1 MAQTPGCLLD
11 LLVAQGGNTG
21 IRLSFQA
28 NLVKPLQLADWPFHW
43 AALNGDTTLAVFVY
57 QHAPEPLRRSYMVQL
72 PVAVFSASGL
82 NGTTPWRKPLG
93 VSPHEA
99 ALLAGHAA
107 TAQALQAME
116 QGVPLHWSPQRNAAY
131 PAATRLKIRQLVQ
144 SLSLSSWFCCLP
156 GPARQALVAAA
167 ASDIARTTAWPTLTA
182 ADWQAAAPLGTW
194 QGPQALA
201 ADVAALVGA
210 ASPLGC
216 GSGGRALPAGSPAE
230 PLAGLPN
237 GNELLPMAGPL
248 PHVQFRMTQHCRCGL
263 GGRRAWLGLLARGTL
278 SLAVWALASRCK
290 RDHLVLAG
298 AYLVGALMTA
308 AAAAAA
314 ADGRSCSCLTL
325 LLVLLMVLPLP
336 AVAAAAITLATAVSV
351 LLNLTILAKA
361 LGRGSIWPV
370 HPRSFPPHRPSA
382 SRHVIAA
389 RTRRA
394 VRTRRKQR
402 RTCRKL
408 CDHDEYA
415 REFVHIITHCAIALM
430 SGPKA
435 ELRVDRSLQNNQFS
449 SWRLGRDFLAGH
461 QRSYELP
468 GRVCACAPNDT
479 VDYLHTRASVLHNHL
494 MMSNDRLFCVVQEDQ
509 QLALLNVSAVH
520 ANNVAITKLAS
531 FPPPSSPPLAPSTL
545 PLEVSVSVALP
556 PHTPPAW
563 VAPPPGSTPC
573 RPDDSPRLPGDDTY
587 DVLLSL
593 GCGDLRL
600 IRVQQGQLLWA
611 TAALH
616 PLRPPPPLAGVRALK
631 LETAFWSPTGELCC
645 VVWAVGS
652 KSSTQP
658 AACQVY
664 LITLACVPATPAA
677 PATPPTSHPPASNG
691 LHPPLTQPHTAPEPA
706 PSLQATGVRL
716 VGASCLP
723 PHCTLP
729 SPGGEAVVLGLDPLG
744 CEGAG
749 GELGGGPAA
758 SAPTVGGL
766 PPAGAAGGASAGLGR
781 AGQGRAG
788 QGRAC
793 FDSLASI
800 PWSVVDDEACMPVPC
815 WVHGAWPCSADLDR
829 SDMEEDDMDPR
840 TLEAAAARLAQYT
853 SDQPVGNLPLQ
864 QWADIYK
871 ETGAEE
877 VCSDAGCDLVM
888 LVTHSMQPETN
899 APPAAGGV
907 DPSMGA
913 QGEAGQ
919 SSRAAEGAVG
929 TAAAARAAGA
939 GAGGGGAAASQGSAG
954 VQPVPLS
961 CGPHKVLSADMP
973 GLLAVTDDV
982 DACVLQLGWQQE
994 QQQEQQGTASLNSST
1009 SNAVDSVSISGA
1021 GQMCSSSA
1029 SSLAAAGGGPTPWVR
1044 HVATIPALAY
1054 IAAGK
1059 TQKKHLLVGDAG
1071 CRAAGV
1077 SAVLVEGA
1085 KFCYVYGVVGVRQE
1099 FGEQQVLDM
1108 QLSEGERVMGA
1119 RLLSEYL
1126 PSSPV
1131 ESDRQHQ
1138 PSCSAAEQQG
1148 IARALLLVLTQHR
1161 LLVQMLSKR

>member
-72 PVAVFSASGL
+72 PVAVFSAGGL

-131 PAATRLKIRQLVQ
+131 PAATRLKVRQLVQ

-194 QGPQALA
+194 QVPQALA

-216 GSGGRALPAGSPAE
+216 GSGGRPLPAGSPAE

-314 ADGRSCSCLTL
+314 AADGRSCSCLTL

-336 AVAAAAITLATAVSV
+336 AVAAAAIALATAVSV

-394 VRTRRKQR
+394 VR
-402 RTCRKL
+402 
-408 CDHDEYA
+408 
-415 REFVHIITHCAIALM
+415 FVHIITHCAIALM

-509 QLALLNVSAVH
+509 QLALLDVSAVH

-545 PLEVSVSVALP
+545 PLDVSVSVALP
-556 PHTPPAW
+556 PYTPPAW

-600 IRVQQGQLLWA
+600 IRVQQGQLLWV

-691 LHPPLTQPHTAPEPA
+691 LHPPLTQPLSAPEPA
-706 PSLQATGVRL
+706 PSLQVTGVRL

-729 SPGGEAVVLGLDPLG
+729 SPRGEAVVLGLDPLG

-758 SAPTVGGL
+758 SAPAVGGPL
-766 PPAGAAGGASAGLGR
+766 SAGAAGGA
-781 AGQGRAG
+781 
-788 QGRAC
+788 
-793 FDSLASI
+793 
-800 PWSVVDDEACMPVPC
+800 
-815 WVHGAWPCSADLDR
+815 DLDR
-829 SDMEEDDMDPR
+829 GDMEEDDMDPR

-899 APPAAGGV
+899 APQAAGGV

-919 SSRAAEGAVG
+919 GGRAAEGALG
-929 TAAAARAAGA
+929 TAAAAAARGAGA
-939 GAGGGGAAASQGSAG
+939 GAGGGGGGAAASQGSASL
-954 VQPVPLS
+954 QPVPLS

-982 DACVLQLGWQQE
+982 DACVLQLGWQQQQQQQ
-994 QQQEQQGTASLNSST
+994 QQQEQQGTASSNSST
-1009 SNAVDSVSISGA
+1009 SNAVDSASISGA

-1059 TQKKHLLVGDAG
+1059 TQKKHLLVGEWLAG
-1071 CRAAGV
+1071 WLAVGHTNCGPLQSGV
-1077 SAVLVEGA
+1077 FVCVE
-1085 KFCYVYGVVGVRQE
+1085 F
-1099 FGEQQVLDM
+1099 
-1108 QLSEGERVMGA
+1108 
-1119 RLLSEYL
+1119 
-1126 PSSPV
+1126 PSHGMLMAYTWHTHGIHMSPTIYN
-1131 ESDRQHQ
+1131 
-1138 PSCSAAEQQG
+1138 
-1148 IARALLLVLTQHR
+1148 IA
-1161 LLVQMLSKR
+1161 

>member
-1 MAQTPGCLLD
+1 MQVTVIVTITIYCAAFGRCNRD
-11 LLVAQGGNTG
+11 RE
-21 IRLSFQA
+21 IR
-28 NLVKPLQLADWPFHW
+28 
-43 AALNGDTTLAVFVY
+43 
-57 QHAPEPLRRSYMVQL
+57 VQE
-72 PVAVFSASGL
+72 
-82 NGTTPWRKPLG
+82 G

-182 ADWQAAAPLGTW
+182 ADWQAAAPL
-194 QGPQALA
+194 
-201 ADVAALVGA
+201 
-210 ASPLGC
+210 
-216 GSGGRALPAGSPAE
+216 
-230 PLAGLPN
+230 
-237 GNELLPMAGPL
+237 
-248 PHVQFRMTQHCRCGL
+248 FRMTQHCR
-263 GGRRAWLGLLARGTL
+263 
-278 SLAVWALASRCK
+278 
-290 RDHLVLAG
+290 
-298 AYLVGALMTA
+298 
-308 AAAAAA
+308 
-314 ADGRSCSCLTL
+314 
-325 LLVLLMVLPLP
+325 
-336 AVAAAAITLATAVSV
+336 
-351 LLNLTILAKA
+351 
-361 LGRGSIWPV
+361 
-370 HPRSFPPHRPSA
+370 PSGWDA
-382 SRHVIAA
+382 
-389 RTRRA
+389 
-394 VRTRRKQR
+394 
-402 RTCRKL
+402 
-408 CDHDEYA
+408 
-415 REFVHIITHCAIALM
+415 
-430 SGPKA
+430 
-435 ELRVDRSLQNNQFS
+435 
-449 SWRLGRDFLAGH
+449 
-461 QRSYELP
+461 
-468 GRVCACAPNDT
+468 
-479 VDYLHTRASVLHNHL
+479 
-494 MMSNDRLFCVVQEDQ
+494 EDQ
-509 QLALLNVSAVH
+509 QLALLDVSAVH
-520 ANNVAITKLAS
+520 ANNVAITKLAN
-531 FPPPSSPPLAPSTL
+531 
-545 PLEVSVSVALP
+545 
-556 PHTPPAW
+556 
-563 VAPPPGSTPC
+563 
-573 RPDDSPRLPGDDTY
+573 DTY

-658 AACQVY
+658 AACQ
-664 LITLACVPATPAA
+664 
-677 PATPPTSHPPASNG
+677 
-691 LHPPLTQPHTAPEPA
+691 PLSAPEPA
-706 PSLQATGVRL
+706 PSLQVTGVRL

-729 SPGGEAVVLGLDPLG
+729 SPGGEAVVLGLDPVG

-758 SAPTVGGL
+758 SAPAVGG
-766 PPAGAAGGASAGLGR
+766 PPSSGAAGGA
-781 AGQGRAG
+781 
-788 QGRAC
+788 
-793 FDSLASI
+793 
-800 PWSVVDDEACMPVPC
+800 
-815 WVHGAWPCSADLDR
+815 DLDR
-829 SDMEEDDMDPR
+829 GDMEEDDMDPR

-899 APPAAGGV
+899 APQAAGGV
-907 DPSMGA
+907 VPSMGA

-919 SSRAAEGAVG
+919 GSRAAEAALG
-929 TAAAARAAGA
+929 TAAAARGA
-939 GAGGGGAAASQGSAG
+939 GAGGGG
-954 VQPVPLS
+954 
-961 CGPHKVLSADMP
+961 
-973 GLLAVTDDV
+973 
-982 DACVLQLGWQQE
+982 
-994 QQQEQQGTASLNSST
+994 
-1009 SNAVDSVSISGA
+1009 
-1021 GQMCSSSA
+1021 
-1029 SSLAAAGGGPTPWVR
+1029 
-1044 HVATIPALAY
+1044 AY

-1148 IARALLLVLTQHR
+1148 KARAMLLVLTQHR
-1161 LLVQMLSKR
+1161 LLVQMLSRR